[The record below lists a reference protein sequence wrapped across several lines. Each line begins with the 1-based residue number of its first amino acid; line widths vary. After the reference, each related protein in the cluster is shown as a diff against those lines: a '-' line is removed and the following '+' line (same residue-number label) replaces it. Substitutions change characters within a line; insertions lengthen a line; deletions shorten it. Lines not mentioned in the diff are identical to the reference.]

1 MRNAIFNVSYRH
13 PNNLID
19 LFGSF
24 LRETLS
30 KTKSFNKMYHIAGV
44 KSIIFKSEV
53 SDHSP
58 VIFIIPS
65 VKPSSEDETLY
76 MYKRLVINEAIPA
89 FNISL
94 YQNKWKETQKCEN
107 VNEAYTVFL
116 DKYSRIHDNLF
127 PVNKIKLKLKD
138 LKSLWI

>member
-1 MRNAIFNVSYRH
+1 
-13 PNNLID
+13 
-19 LFGSF
+19 
-24 LRETLS
+24 
-30 KTKSFNKMYHIAGV
+30 MYHIAGV

-138 LKSLWI
+138 LKSL